1 MALNLKYSRPAWIP
15 KDARNYW
22 GCNRVKVIK
31 VVQFVPTGGLRARW
45 LAEHNAFVMD
55 IGAFCLDSHVR
66 GVKSSA
72 FEDMN
77 INTGTSEN
85 IKFL

>member
-1 MALNLKYSRPAWIP
+1 MALNLKCLRPAWIR

-31 VVQFVPTGGLRARW
+31 VVQFVPTGGRQARW
-45 LAEHNAFVMD
+45 LAEQHAFVTD

-72 FEDMN
+72 FEDIH

-85 IKFL
+85 IKNY